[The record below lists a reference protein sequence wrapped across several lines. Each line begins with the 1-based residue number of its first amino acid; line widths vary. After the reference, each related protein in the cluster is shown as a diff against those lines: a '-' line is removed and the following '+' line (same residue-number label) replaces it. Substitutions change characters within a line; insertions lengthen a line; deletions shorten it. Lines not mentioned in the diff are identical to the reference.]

1 MTITDLLI
9 VGMIQ
14 NGVCLRV
21 SKVAFS
27 TIGRYIDIGTN
38 RQPFVEPIVSV
49 LFVRSCCSSFVG
61 YSSLLGCWSC
71 CVPLSDWTRGMFVR
85 ASTGTFIVGIAGNTF
100 CCSCSTT
107 PVLRLY
113 FNRNSQD
120 HEPKQRSLPLFFS
133 IGVFSFFSPSFSS
146 LLSAAFRTDHRG
158 HLLA

>member
-1 MTITDLLI
+1 MFAR
-9 VGMIQ
+9 IQ
-14 NGVCLRV
+14 SRFLYT
-21 SKVAFS
+21 S
-27 TIGRYIDIGTN
+27 RYIDIGTN

-61 YSSLLGCWSC
+61 YSSLLGCCSC

-100 CCSCSTT
+100 CCS
-107 PVLRLY
+107 VLCLC
-113 FNRNSQD
+113 FNRTYQD

-146 LLSAAFRTDHRG
+146 LLSAAF
-158 HLLA
+158 